1 MVIAINNFLWS
12 FPIPFMMVVGGAVIT
27 VYLRMRPQ
35 IQFYRGLK
43 FLFSAQNTTGVSP
56 FKGLMIAMAGT
67 VGTGNI
73 AGVATAITLGGP
85 GALFYIW
92 VMGFFALAIKFLET
106 YLGVQYRRRHK
117 QEYVGGPFY
126 YMSNLFPHWLGSR
139 MGRLYALFLCGSGFG
154 IGSMVQA
161 NSVSMVLYS
170 AIGLPHLLTGV
181 ILCLL
186 TAIVV
191 YGGVKRVANICAS
204 LVPFMVMVY
213 FLLTI
218 SILCMNYESIPRV
231 FSTIFS
237 SAFEGHAA
245 VDGFAG
251 ASVWAAMHYGFSRG
265 IFANEAGMGSSAI
278 AHASVHEAQP
288 ESQSYI
294 SILGTCID
302 TFVVC
307 TLTGLV
313 VICSD
318 MWASGETGSVLTTAA
333 IVKFIG
339 AVGYPLVTL
348 CLILFAVS
356 TILSWGYY
364 TQVALLCFWRPV
376 VKEVYCILW
385 LLAIIVG
392 AVVDLVI
399 VWEVADLFNGF
410 MLLLNMTAL
419 MVYVYKDMK
428 DRVNFK
434 L

>member
-1 MVIAINNFLWS
+1 M
-12 FPIPFMMVVGGAVIT
+12 
-27 VYLRMRPQ
+27 
-35 IQFYRGLK
+35 
-43 FLFSAQNTTGVSP
+43 
-56 FKGLMIAMAGT
+56 
-67 VGTGNI
+67 
-73 AGVATAITLGGP
+73 
-85 GALFYIW
+85 
-92 VMGFFALAIKFLET
+92 
-106 YLGVQYRRRHK
+106 
-117 QEYVGGPFY
+117 
-126 YMSNLFPHWLGSR
+126 
-139 MGRLYALFLCGSGFG
+139 
-154 IGSMVQA
+154 
-161 NSVSMVLYS
+161 
-170 AIGLPHLLTGV
+170 
-181 ILCLL
+181 
-186 TAIVV
+186 
-191 YGGVKRVANICAS
+191 
-204 LVPFMVMVY
+204 
-213 FLLTI
+213 
-218 SILCMNYESIPRV
+218 
-231 FSTIFS
+231 
-237 SAFEGHAA
+237 
-245 VDGFAG
+245 
-251 ASVWAAMHYGFSRG
+251 
-265 IFANEAGMGSSAI
+265 
-278 AHASVHEAQP
+278 HEAQP